1 MNDDQ
6 RLRYSRHLLLDEW
19 SEKAQAHL
27 LNAHALVIG
36 AGGLGAPALMYLASA
51 GVGRITVIDPDTVDI
66 TNLQRQI
73 AHTTERVGQTKVSS
87 AAAALA
93 QINPEVQVHAVPQ
106 AADAE
111 LLAHWVPQADV
122 VLDCTDHFAI
132 RHQINR
138 ACINAG
144 VPLVSAAAVR
154 FDGQISVFDP
164 RVDASPCYACL
175 FPPDQPPPETRCAT
189 LGIFAPVVGML
200 GVMQAGEAI
209 KILARL
215 GDEADSEAH
224 LLLAG
229 RLLMLDG
236 RSWRWTELRARRE
249 PACPVCGP
257 QGTEQH
263 EQPQRTARA

>member
-19 SEKAQAHL
+19 SEEAQTHL

-51 GVGRITVIDPDTVDI
+51 GVGRITVIDPDTVDL

-73 AHTTERVGQTKVSS
+73 VHTTERVGQTKVAS
-87 AAAALA
+87 AAQGLV
-93 QINPEVQVHAVPQ
+93 QINPEVHVHTVSQ
-106 AADAE
+106 AADAALQANWE
-111 LLAHWVPQADV
+111 PQADV
-122 VLDCTDHFAI
+122 VLDCTDHFDI
-132 RHQINR
+132 RQLINQ
-138 ACINAG
+138 ACVDAG

-164 RVDASPCYACL
+164 RVPESPCYACL

-200 GVMQAGEAI
+200 GVMQAGEAL
-209 KILARL
+209 KLLAAL
-215 GDEADSEAH
+215 NDNAAH
-224 LLLAG
+224 ISLAG

-249 PACPVCGP
+249 PACSVCGP
-257 QGTEQH
+257 QGTEHH
-263 EQPQRTARA
+263 EQPQRTA